1 MATQTPNTAVVAG
14 TEGRLEL
21 DGWFYFPTQVRLV
34 SNDGEVLDTFDGAD
48 DLHALHFEAV
58 EVARCISDGRR
69 ESPLMPHAETLRVM
83 GLMDEIR
90 RQLGVVYPGE

>member
-1 MATQTPNTAVVAG
+1 
-14 TEGRLEL
+14 
-21 DGWFYFPTQVRLV
+21 
-34 SNDGEVLDTFDGAD
+34 
-48 DLHALHFEAV
+48 
-58 EVARCISDGRR
+58 ISDGRR